1 MNETTVTDSP
11 ATLQPEV
18 PAFPLDQ
25 AAPGMRVWIHQ
36 IPDPETATL
45 ALRLGI
51 AEGQLVGV
59 VARVPGGPVVLACGD
74 VEVALG
80 RPIARH
86 IAVRPVRE
94 ASAL

>member
-1 MNETTVTDSP
+1 MTHAVVTH
-11 ATLQPEV
+11 QPMDESI
-18 PAFPLDQ
+18 PLDQ
-25 AAPGMRVWIHQ
+25 APPGMRVWIHQ

-94 ASAL
+94 AKAR